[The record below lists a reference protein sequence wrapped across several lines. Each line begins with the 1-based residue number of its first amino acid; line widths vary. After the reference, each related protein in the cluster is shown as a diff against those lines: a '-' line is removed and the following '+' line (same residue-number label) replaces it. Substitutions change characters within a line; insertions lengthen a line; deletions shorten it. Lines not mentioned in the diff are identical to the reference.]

1 MLLGAGKYIH
11 RERERDLTIII
22 LKNMYLSTG
31 LSGGLAVII
40 FACLGNTDNWMPE
53 HANNYFGWSFGLAV
67 VGCVASIVSSVLFFT
82 EANIQKKKRKFL
94 KESQT
99 RFTIEQESKA

>member
-1 MLLGAGKYIH
+1 
-11 RERERDLTIII
+11 
-22 LKNMYLSTG
+22 MYLNQCNFIYLG
-31 LSGGLAVII
+31 LCGGLAVII

-67 VGCVASIVSSVLFFT
+67 VGSVACIISSVLFFT
-82 EANIQKKKRKFL
+82 EANIQKKKRKYL

-99 RFTIEQESKA
+99 KFEMDQETKA